1 MVVPSTGSSRA
12 LWRRQ
17 VILTALA
24 VFAFAGVA
32 GLTRIALSDWGRSP
46 ANKAEFLAMAIAIG
60 AAVVVLLAAACIHVL
75 RIAQLLFSRGET
87 D

>member
-1 MVVPSTGSSRA
+1 MALLSTDSSRA

-17 VILTALA
+17 VVLTALA

-46 ANKAEFLAMAIAIG
+46 ANRAEFLVLATVIG
-60 AAVVVLLAAACIHVL
+60 AAVVVLLAAACIHVF
-75 RIAQLLFSRGET
+75 RIAQLLIRRGDT

>member
-1 MVVPSTGSSRA
+1 V
-12 LWRRQ
+12 
-17 VILTALA
+17 LTALA

-46 ANKAEFLAMAIAIG
+46 DNKAEFL
-60 AAVVVLLAAACIHVL
+60 VLAAALGVVVAVL
-75 RIAQLLFSRGET
+75 LGAACVHAFRTAQLTFSHRNPTPES

>member
-1 MVVPSTGSSRA
+1 MALLSTDSSRA

-17 VILTALA
+17 VVLTALA

-46 ANKAEFLAMAIAIG
+46 ANKAEFLVLATIVG
-60 AAVVVLLAAACIHVL
+60 AAVVALLGAVCIHVL
-75 RIAQLLFSRGET
+75 RIAQLLIRRGET